1 VSLILYTYILGI
13 VFAMEQNF
21 DAVVGDVTI
30 VSGRYQHAEFTH
42 PYTESGLVMIVP
54 VISKTSNRAWLFMK
68 PFTMAMWLLIGAI
81 NVYNGF
87 VIWLLE
93 RNNCPELKGSVIN
106 QMGMLIWL
114 AFNTLFSINGNR
126 ILIFLLLLVVSNK
139 ILFSYRLCT

>member
-1 VSLILYTYILGI
+1 M
-13 VFAMEQNF
+13 FATDQIF

-30 VSGRYQHAEFTH
+30 VARRYQHAEFAH

-68 PFTMAMWLLIGAI
+68 PFTMAMWILTAVI
-81 NVYNGF
+81 NLYNGF

-93 RNNCPELKGSVIN
+93 RNNCPELKGSVLN

-114 AFNTLFSINGNR
+114 AFNTLFSVNGNR
-126 ILIFLLLLVVSNK
+126 IFVSFGCVK
-139 ILFSYRLCT
+139 